1 MKIGKVKAAVLI
13 ALFGLVI
20 QGGQTQSAHAKSLGT
35 YKIKVI
41 NQKKS
46 YGVYNTMSARGPRGW
61 LVNTK
66 TLKYG
71 HYQATSSRKV
81 GGRRYWYVYIDGHKA
96 GWVNENAFAK
106 SKIAVAKKIS
116 LVYNPNYQFA
126 TKDAINYVTDKHG
139 TVVPSSQV
147 HVSKKTISSNE
158 VGTYKVKYKY
168 GKAKATATVTVRGDQ
183 SEGIAQANVVAQSGG
198 SNKTWFSHY
207 KTSGNWGGSYAPETK
222 SHTLKSKGLTLKTI
236 FYQPAT
242 LNIGGQ
248 SPDAT
253 GPVPEG
259 VTVSNGWMYAAM
271 YAHPGSELK
280 NQYARIVGYNTK
292 AINNKY
298 IMQRLP
304 YLQWNQFVS
313 LAKHVKIS
321 PYIKLGH
328 GQTLSSTN
336 KYLYVIANDHTLKN
350 SSQSEEIMQIS
361 KKDLQIKKIWTF
373 RIWNGSA
380 SHPKYIHNAVFTSD
394 KRFYAVQH
402 NGTKHQFEYWEV
414 TRNGDKWIPKQVGA
428 TKGDFMSNGSP
439 VQGFAYDKNKKQ
451 FYLAFNDYILKIARN
466 GKLLKTYHFNTGR
479 EIEGIS
485 MRGKTLYVE
494 LAQRPE
500 LLSGSVK

>member
-1 MKIGKVKAAVLI
+1 MKILKVKFAILI
-13 ALFGLVI
+13 ALFGLTV
-20 QGGQTQSAHAKSLGT
+20 QGGQTRLVQAKSLGT
-35 YKIKVI
+35 YKIKII
-41 NQKKS
+41 NPKKS
-46 YGVYNTMSARGPRGW
+46 YGIYNTMSASGPRGW
-61 LVNTK
+61 LVSTK

-71 HYQATSSRKV
+71 HYQATTSRKV
-81 GGRRYWYVYIDGHKA
+81 RGHRYWYVYIDGHKA

-106 SKIAVAKKIS
+106 SKIALAKNIS
-116 LVYNPNYQFA
+116 LVYNHNYRFA
-126 TKDAINYVTDKHG
+126 TKDAISYVTDRHG
-139 TVVPSSQV
+139 TVIPSSQV
-147 HVSKKTISSNE
+147 HISKKLISSDDI
-158 VGTYKVKYKY
+158 GTYKVKYKY
-168 GKAKATATVTVRGDQ
+168 GKAKATATVTVRSDKN
-183 SEGIAQANVVAQSGG
+183 EGIGKTSVAAQSG
-198 SNKTWFSHY
+198 KATRTWLSHY

-222 SHTLKSKGLTLKTI
+222 AHTLKSNDLTLKTV

-242 LNIGGQ
+242 LNIGSQ
-248 SPDAT
+248 SSDAT

-259 VTVSNGWMYAAM
+259 VTVSNGWMYASM
-271 YAHPGSELK
+271 YAHPGSEPK
-280 NQYARIVGYNTK
+280 NQYARIVGYNIK
-292 AINNKY
+292 AIHNKY

-304 YLQWNQFVS
+304 YLQWNQFVR

-328 GQTLSSTN
+328 GQTLSSTK

-350 SSQSEEIMQIS
+350 SSQSEEIMQIN
-361 KKDLQIKKIWTF
+361 KKNLQVKKIWTF
-373 RIWNGSA
+373 KIWNGSA

-394 KRFYAVQH
+394 KEFYAVQH

-414 TRNGDKWIPKQVGA
+414 TRDGNRWLPKEVGA
-428 TKGDFMSNGSP
+428 TKGNFMSNGSP
-439 VQGFAYDKNKKQ
+439 VQGFTYDKKKKQ

-500 LLSGSVK
+500 LLSGRAK